1 MAGSLST
8 AFAWVARLVLIAT
21 LLAAPWPY
29 ASQPLTFQ
37 PWIFAGILGALACWW
52 LSVLFRPASHPE
64 GNTILVDALLPPF
77 LFIIVAAI
85 QLLPFAPQTP
95 VPKRAVMADV
105 VPAGALASPE
115 EELVPVSQDPA
126 ATRLQACRILL
137 AICAAVLGIQLF
149 STAEKRLFLYIPMAL
164 NAAVLAGFGI
174 WQKMHWDEWNRM
186 LFGRFPLKHGGQPF
200 ASYVNRNAAAGYL
213 CMGIAVAAGWG
224 LLAMAPRIGRGL
236 RRASDLEPRRDGGH
250 GDPSISAFGGILS
263 VLCIGLAAAG
273 ILVSQS
279 RGGTLA
285 LLAAGA
291 IAGWCLLK
299 TNRGRALL
307 IGILVAVPI
316 AIGSVAWLGF
326 GSQIRERLKTL
337 NVEQLSKESRI
348 AHWTESWG
356 AVLDAPWLG
365 GGLGAYRYINR
376 PYQRH
381 FSDSWYVNADNQ
393 YLEWLVEMGLV
404 GAALVLAFLC
414 LFAMDT
420 RRLLHS
426 KAPWEQRDAA
436 LMGAMVLA
444 SQATM
449 AVTDFGITMT
459 ANLITAATLGGIVV
473 GAAARSLPFS
483 VVSVGQGPLVFRRA
497 AASIIGAVLLA
508 GSGLAWWEVQL
519 AAAAFKARDEVPLL
533 KHPEALSPAE
543 LDGLIG
549 RASQASDNRPDDA
562 ELHRVLAELLIFRY
576 RTQLYGRIAGLPQ
589 LKGRTAEEV
598 WQRTAIE
605 RQLMSVA
612 ELNGEL
618 QKDTLRRQWRTADPD
633 GFLEQALERVRQ
645 ATTACPR
652 LQFASRREATLQ
664 VIVQQDLTGG
674 ERSLYRDVITVPAD
688 PSELME
694 VAAIARLLRYE
705 DLSVACIHRSLEL
718 DPSQLREAL
727 AVAGEWKSD
736 VTRMEQLLPAEP
748 QVRLA
753 AAEQLDGT
761 EVAIRLAADIRSTVE
776 ADDGIATKDGLLGR
790 AYAIERKF
798 DQAALHLRLAA
809 EQDPQDWT
817 WRMRAAE
824 ALESAG
830 RLDEAIEQVTLA
842 SRFAPDDLG
851 VRRKLAKLR
860 NSRE

>member
-1 MAGSLST
+1 
-8 AFAWVARLVLIAT
+8 
-21 LLAAPWPY
+21 
-29 ASQPLTFQ
+29 
-37 PWIFAGILGALACWW
+37 
-52 LSVLFRPASHPE
+52 
-64 GNTILVDALLPPF
+64 
-77 LFIIVAAI
+77 
-85 QLLPFAPQTP
+85 
-95 VPKRAVMADV
+95 MADA
-105 VPAGALASPE
+105 VPAGALTNPE
-115 EELVPVSQDPA
+115 EEFVPVSQDPA

-174 WQKMHWDEWNRM
+174 WQKMHWEEWNRM

-224 LLAMAPRIGRGL
+224 LLAMAPRIGRAL
-236 RRASDLEPRRDGGH
+236 RRVADADPRRDTGN
-250 GDPSISAFGGILS
+250 GDATISVFGGLLS
-263 VLCIGLAAAG
+263 VVCIGLAAAG
-273 ILVSQS
+273 ILVSRS

-285 LLAAGA
+285 FIAAAA
-291 IAGWCLLK
+291 IGGWCLFK
-299 TNRGRALL
+299 TNRSRAFL
-307 IGILVAVPI
+307 IGIFVAVPI
-316 AIGSVAWLGF
+316 AVGAVAWFGF
-326 GSQIRERLKTL
+326 GAQVRERLKTL
-337 NVEQLSKESRI
+337 SVEQLSKESRI
-348 AHWTESWG
+348 AHWTESWS

-483 VVSVGQGPLVFRRA
+483 VVSVGQGPLVFRRTV
-497 AASIIGAVLLA
+497 ASFIGAILLA
-508 GSGLAWWEVQL
+508 GGGLAWWEVKL
-519 AAAAFKARDEVPLL
+519 AAAAFKARDDIPLL
-533 KHPEALSPAE
+533 NHPEALSQAALE
-543 LDGLIG
+543 GLIG
-549 RASQASDNRPDDA
+549 RAGQASDARPDDA

-618 QKDTLRRQWRTADPD
+618 QKDALKRQWQTADPD
-633 GFLEQALERVRQ
+633 RFLEQALDQVRQ
-645 ATTACPR
+645 ATATCPR

-694 VAAIARLLRYE
+694 VAAIARLLRYQ
-705 DLSVACIHRSLEL
+705 DLSMVCLHRSLEL

-727 AVAGEWKSD
+727 AVAGDWKSD
-736 VTRMEQLLPAEP
+736 VTRMEQVLPEVP
-748 QVRLA
+748 QLRLD

-761 EVAIRLAADIRSTVE
+761 EVAIRLAADTRSRVE
-776 ADDGIATKDGLLGR
+776 ADEAVAEKDGLLGR
-790 AYAIERKF
+790 AYAIERTF
-798 DQAALHLRLAA
+798 DKAALHLRLAA
-809 EQDPQDWT
+809 EQNPQNWT

-842 SRFAPDDLG
+842 SRLAPDDLG
-851 VRRKLAKLR
+851 VRQKLAKLKS
-860 NSRE
+860 SRER